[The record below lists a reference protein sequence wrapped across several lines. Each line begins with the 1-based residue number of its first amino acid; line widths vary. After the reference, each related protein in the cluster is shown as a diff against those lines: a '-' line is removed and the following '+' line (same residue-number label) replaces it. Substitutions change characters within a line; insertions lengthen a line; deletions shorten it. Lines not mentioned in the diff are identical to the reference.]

1 MKDILSIRHPYNIEY
16 IETDSNEIKIVV
28 KHSKYYSAEIANYK
42 AMSIDEVLEEYT
54 QTDMIIDQILGNENL
69 IDIYLLPNNTKKGDM
84 IRKTIKDINNKEIK
98 DYSNYKVY
106 VYTSKENI
114 EKIRKNQNNIN

>member
-1 MKDILSIRHPYNIEY
+1 MATKTKLPDRS
-16 IETDSNEIKIVV
+16 
-28 KHSKYYSAEIANYK
+28 
-42 AMSIDEVLEEYT
+42 EVLEEYT
-54 QTDMIIDQILGNENL
+54 QTDMIIDQILGNDNL